1 MTRRLFQPTWVAGT
15 RSRPMLEVRG
25 LNAGYGEVHILRDVS
40 LLVGGGQIVTL
51 VGSNGAGKSTFLNT
65 VCGIIR
71 PSAGSVHLD
80 GTDITGWSSEAIVA
94 RGITQVP
101 EGRRLFPQMTV
112 RENLLMGAYRRRDRA
127 GIQRDLDWIY
137 GLFPILKER
146 QRQRAGSLSGG
157 EQQMCAIGRGL
168 MARPRILIL
177 DELSL
182 GLAPIILDVLVDT
195 LQKIHQEGTTIFLV
209 EQDVATA
216 FDLATTGY
224 VLENGRIVLSGP
236 TAELKTNPHVKKA
249 YLGL

>member
-1 MTRRLFQPTWVAGT
+1 
-15 RSRPMLEVRG
+15 MLEIRG
-25 LNAGYGEVHILRDVS
+25 LHAGYGEVEILRGVS
-40 LLVGGGQIVTL
+40 LSVDTGQIVTL
-51 VGSNGAGKSTFLNT
+51 VGSNGAGKSTLLNA
-65 VCGIIR
+65 VCGILR
-71 PSAGSVHLD
+71 PRAGAVSLD

-101 EGRRLFPQMTV
+101 EGRRLFPQMSV
-112 RENLLMGAYRRRDRA
+112 RENLLMGAYLRRDRPE
-127 GIQRDLDWIY
+127 IQRDMAWIY
-137 GLFPILKER
+137 EMFPILKER
-146 QRQRAGSLSGG
+146 QTQRAGSLSGG

-168 MARPRILIL
+168 MARPRVLIL

-182 GLAPIILDVLVDT
+182 GLAPIMLDVLVDAVN
-195 LQKIHQEGTTIFLV
+195 KVHQEGTTIFIV

-216 FDLATTGY
+216 FDLATSGY

>member
-1 MTRRLFQPTWVAGT
+1 
-15 RSRPMLEVRG
+15 MLDVRG
-25 LNAGYGEVHILRDVS
+25 LTAGYGEVQILQDVS
-40 LLVGGGQIVTL
+40 LSVGAGQIVTL
-51 VGSNGAGKSTFLNT
+51 VGSNGAGKSTLLNT
-65 VCGIIR
+65 ICGILR
-71 PSAGSVHLD
+71 PQSGSVHLD
-80 GTDITGWSSEAIVA
+80 GADITGWSSEAIVA

-112 RENLLMGAYRRRDRA
+112 RENLLMGAYLRRDRA
-127 GIQRDLDWIY
+127 EIQRDIEWIY

-195 LQKIHQEGTTIFLV
+195 LRTIHQEGTTIFLV

-216 FDLATTGY
+216 FDVAATGY

-236 TAELKTNPHVKKA
+236 TAELKANPHVKKA

>member
-1 MTRRLFQPTWVAGT
+1 
-15 RSRPMLEVRG
+15 MLEVRG
-25 LNAGYGEVHILRDVS
+25 LGAGYGEVLILRDVT
-40 LLVGGGQIVTL
+40 LTVPAGEIVTL
-51 VGSNGAGKSTFLNT
+51 VGANGSGKSTLLNAI
-65 VCGIIR
+65 CGIVR

-80 GTDITGWSSEAIVA
+80 GTDITGWPSEAIVA
-94 RGITQVP
+94 SGVTQVP
-101 EGRRLFPQMTV
+101 EGRRLFPQMSV
-112 RENLLMGAYRRRDRA
+112 RENLLTGAYRRRDWARVE
-127 GIQRDLDWIY
+127 RDLAWMY
-137 GLFPILKER
+137 ELFPILKDR

-157 EQQMCAIGRGL
+157 EQQMCAIARGL

-182 GLAPIILDVLVDT
+182 GLAPIMLDVLIDA
-195 LQKIHQEGTTIFLV
+195 LQRVHREGTTIFLV

-236 TAELKTNPHVKKA
+236 TAELRTDPHVKKA

>member
-1 MTRRLFQPTWVAGT
+1 
-15 RSRPMLEVRG
+15 MLEVRG
-25 LNAGYGEVHILRDVS
+25 LNAGYGEVQILRDVS
-40 LLVGGGQIVTL
+40 LSVGEGEIVTL
-51 VGSNGAGKSTFLNT
+51 VGSNGAGKSTLLNT
-65 VCGIIR
+65 ICGILR
-71 PSAGSVHLD
+71 ATAGSVHLD
-80 GTDITGWSSEAIVA
+80 GGDITGWPSEAIVA

-127 GIQRDLDWIY
+127 GIQKDLGWMY
-137 GLFPILKER
+137 ELFPVLKER
-146 QRQRAGSLSGG
+146 ERQRAGSMSGG
-157 EQQMCAIGRGL
+157 EQQMCAIARGL

-182 GLAPIILDVLVDT
+182 GLAPIVLDT
-195 LQKIHQEGTTIFLV
+195 LAGALTKIHQEGTTIFLV

-236 TAELKTNPHVKKA
+236 TAELKADPHVKRA